1 MSRLAAHMTL
11 IITPSSALPKFPQGA
26 ATFPDAGRPPTAL
39 ARMGG
44 FAPHPVVV
52 PTAAMDGTSSV
63 SARTASSLS
72 SSSSSLDDGGRG
84 RPPPAGSTLELPSRK
99 HYRYP
104 SRSARLFQKLRR
116 SLPLLTLAPRCGRM
130 QVGSASEVAAAA
142 ASGGGGGG
150 AADSHLMSHVVS
162 SFSGAARPM
171 RRVTGT
177 LFGHR
182 KGRVALALQETPRCL
197 PTLVIELA
205 IQTNAL
211 LRELANPAGA
221 RIVLETERRAP
232 STDAAA
238 GKHRRAPPL
247 LDVAAWTM
255 FCNGRKTGL
264 AVRREATDDDLA
276 VLETL
281 RPVSMGAGVLP
292 ASNRSSSS
300 SSQSPE
306 KGAAA
311 ADDEVAYM
319 RGCFDHFVGSR
330 DSESLYM
337 IAPQGG
343 GTGPELAIFFV
354 RL

>member
-1 MSRLAAHMTL
+1 M
-11 IITPSSALPKFPQGA
+11 
-26 ATFPDAGRPPTAL
+26 AGFA
-39 ARMGG
+39 
-44 FAPHPVVV
+44 APHPVVPAR
-52 PTAAMDGTSSV
+52 PTSAAAATEGTTTASV

-72 SSSSSLDDGGRG
+72 SSSSSTDGGVVDGRG
-84 RPPPAGSTLELPSRK
+84 PAPRRPPAGSTLELPSRK
-99 HYRYP
+99 HRSGRYYP
-104 SRSARLFQKLRR
+104 SRSARLFQKLRH
-116 SLPLLTLAPRCGRM
+116 SLPLLTLTPRCGRL

-142 ASGGGGGG
+142 SSGGGG
-150 AADSHLMSHVVS
+150 ADSHLMSHVV

-197 PTLVIELA
+197 PSVVIELA
-205 IQTNAL
+205 LQTHAL
-211 LRELANPAGA
+211 LRELGNPAGA
-221 RIVLETERRAP
+221 RIVLETERRAA
-232 STDAAA
+232 STDAGGGGG

-255 FCNGRKTGL
+255 FCNGRKTGF

-276 VLETL
+276 VMETL

-292 ASNRSSSS
+292 ASNNRSSSS
-300 SSQSPE
+300 SPE
-306 KGAAA
+306 KAA

-337 IAPQGG
+337 VAPQGG
-343 GTGPELAIFFV
+343 GTGPELAVFFV

>member
-1 MSRLAAHMTL
+1 
-11 IITPSSALPKFPQGA
+11 
-26 ATFPDAGRPPTAL
+26 
-39 ARMGG
+39 
-44 FAPHPVVV
+44 
-52 PTAAMDGTSSV
+52 MDGTRWPPRRRRPWPA
-63 SARTASSLS
+63 SA
-72 SSSSSLDDGGRG
+72 GGVD
-84 RPPPAGSTLELPSRK
+84 AGAAVAEALP
-99 HYRYP
+99 
-104 SRSARLFQKLRR
+104 
-116 SLPLLTLAPRCGRM
+116 
-130 QVGSASEVAAAA
+130 VGSASEVAAAA

-238 GKHRRAPPL
+238 GKHRRAPLL